1 MSEAGYGGTT
11 VCSLPGRDRTVLVEQ
26 VLGTSRLVTEALDGV
41 AARPALCFV
50 DGEWGLFSRP
60 FDLNG
65 VHITRPKAL
74 VTAIEQ
80 PGGPLTECPR
90 RPSC

>member
-1 MSEAGYGGTT
+1 
-11 VCSLPGRDRTVLVEQ
+11 
-26 VLGTSRLVTEALDGV
+26 V

-80 PGGPLTECPR
+80 PGGLADRVPETAELLAQTFLPA
-90 RPSC
+90 